1 MSGNAPC
8 NKRKEVKR
16 GDSTDTTL
24 AELKRRASKD
34 PAEYVKWYLV
44 GKTKSVLSW
53 NIIAGADMVVP
64 TALGLAWLGPVISAV
79 QHLVPPNMR
88 ATASAIF
95 LFVNN
100 LIGIGDGVFSP
111 SVAQDRLSR

>member
-1 MSGNAPC
+1 MSGNTPC

-53 NIIAGADMVVP
+53 NIIAEADAAHTLRNGVAATPLP
-64 TALGLAWLGPVISAV
+64 TDDQLGLLVSVELTEYTQMKCRFAGVV
-79 QHLVPPNMR
+79 QR
-88 ATASAIF
+88 
-95 LFVNN
+95 
-100 LIGIGDGVFSP
+100 
-111 SVAQDRLSR
+111 